1 MSQDLSIASAQWAAR
16 PADERYLTLESLL
29 AAVTA
34 RAERCEVQVTPN
46 KHFKVQG
53 EDKAGSELLIDTEM
67 GMLAPTH
74 WSFGQLA
81 SMAQVP
87 AKWLRTIGTHTGGP
101 SLASYAL
108 NYGIQMLAAK
118 DSVQIMAE
126 NGPMATTEAELQ
138 AWEQAGR
145 PPIDTLRCITGRDYG
160 RIYDREVVQA
170 VIDVNQDGRWH
181 VPSASYKAQNPQR
194 ATTLYAS
201 DRDCFIFLVDEAHD
215 VEIRLEG
222 DGVRNLHRG
231 FITWNSEVGSATFG
245 LMTFLYDYCC
255 DNRTIWGA
263 EEVKTFTVRHTAGG
277 PDRFRR
283 EAQPMLA
290 KYADA
295 SVQDVKRRLEAA
307 SRFKLG
313 NTDDEVIAWL
323 RKQAFAKGEA
333 TQIIESAK
341 AEEGDARTLW
351 QIVQG
356 VTAKA
361 RSIQHQDDRLALE
374 QRGSALLR
382 YAA

>member
-1 MSQDLSIASAQWAAR
+1 MTQNLSIASAQWAAR

-53 EDKAGSELLIDTEM
+53 EDAAGSELLIDTEM
-67 GMLAPTH
+67 GVLAPTH

-87 AKWLRTIGTHTGGP
+87 AKWLRTIGTHAGGP

-126 NGPMATTEAELQ
+126 RQ
-138 AWEQAGR
+138 ARGDAGDGT
-145 PPIDTLRCITGRDYG
+145 DTLRCITGRDYG

-215 VEIRLEG
+215 VEIRLAG

-263 EEVKTFTVRHTAGG
+263 EEVETFTVRHTAGG

-290 KYADA
+290 KYAAA
-295 SVQDVKRRLEAA
+295 SVQAVKRTLEAA
-307 SRFKLG
+307 SRFKVG
-313 NTDDEVIAWL
+313 STDDEVLAWL

-333 TQIIESAK
+333 AQIIESAK

-351 QIVQG
+351 QVING
-356 VTAKA
+356 ITAKA

-382 YAA
+382 HVA